1 MLMRIKKLLERN
13 ALIITILIT
22 ISVVVISIVPT
33 DSIQVSVKTK
43 GTDKIAHVLMYFIL
57 TFFWLLTFNL
67 SFKKR
72 NFNTLLLITIAI
84 FGMFIEIL
92 QETITESR
100 EFDWYDGLANT
111 LGVLIAF
118 VFFNILHRKFGTR
131 EI

>member
-1 MLMRIKKLLERN
+1 MRIKKLLERN